1 MESQTEN
8 ALIKWLESIDLFE
21 ITVAFG
27 VIWIVLRSVFKTIP
41 IIGKAIEGLSN
52 LGSLDTMREDI
63 EDITLAIFDYDEAGR
78 KISKIEKI
86 EDAHKMHSEVNSAIL
101 SKIGI
106 VENEVKITQLR
117 KDRNDSR

>member
-8 ALIKWLESIDLFE
+8 ALIQWLESVDLFE

-27 VIWIVLRSVFKTIP
+27 VIWIVLRSIFKTIP
-41 IIGKAIEGLSN
+41 VIGKAIEGLSN
-52 LGSLDTMREDI
+52 LSSLDTMREDI

-78 KISKIEKI
+78 KVSKIEKI
-86 EDAHKMHSEVNSAIL
+86 ENAHEKHNEVNNAIL

-117 KDRNDSR
+117 KDRDDTR